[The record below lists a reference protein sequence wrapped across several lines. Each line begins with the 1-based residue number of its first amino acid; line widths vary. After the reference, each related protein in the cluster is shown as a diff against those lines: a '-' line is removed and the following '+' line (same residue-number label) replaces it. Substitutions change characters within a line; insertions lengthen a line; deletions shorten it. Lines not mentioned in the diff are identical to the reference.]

1 MVSHIILPQL
11 IRGCL
16 PLAPSRGSLSESP
29 INSGESNDEDGTTRK
44 GNLQA
49 AHGGIKLYNRW
60 LCRLLEIRLGE
71 DEGAFLM
78 IDLVIRLRR
87 FKSRKSLERV
97 APRMLDRASSAGL
110 QEELK
115 VIAAIDHRKAEI
127 AAGRLYDAGKVPM
140 TAWALVD

>member
-1 MVSHIILPQL
+1 
-11 IRGCL
+11 
-16 PLAPSRGSLSESP
+16 
-29 INSGESNDEDGTTRK
+29 
-44 GNLQA
+44 
-49 AHGGIKLYNRW
+49 
-60 LCRLLEIRLGE
+60 
-71 DEGAFLM
+71 M

-115 VIAAIDHRKAEI
+115 VIAAIDHRQAEI
-127 AAGRLYDAGKVPM
+127 AAGKHYDAGKVPM